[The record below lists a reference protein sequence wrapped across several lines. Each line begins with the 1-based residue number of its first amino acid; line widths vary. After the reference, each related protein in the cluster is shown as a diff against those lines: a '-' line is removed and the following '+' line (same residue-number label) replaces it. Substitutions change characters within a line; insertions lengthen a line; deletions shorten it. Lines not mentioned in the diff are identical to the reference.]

1 MARVMLVGRSGE
13 LRDGVARILEEEKIA
28 VFAED
33 DIPSAVARM
42 AALPVPPDLVL
53 LDRNLARGHEAEL
66 IDYVRSSARLQ
77 DLPVVLFAVHDS
89 GARDKRAMDADLR
102 EAFDARLVLAIVEAI
117 CR

>member
-1 MARVMLVGRSGE
+1 MVRVMLVGRSGE
-13 LRDGVARILEEEKIA
+13 LRDAVARILAEEKIA

-33 DIPSAVARM
+33 DIPSAVARI
-42 AALPVPPDLVL
+42 AALPAPPDLVL
-53 LDRNLARGHEAEL
+53 LDRNLARGHEADL

-77 DLPVVLFAVHDS
+77 DLPVVLYAVHGKGS
-89 GARDKRAMDADLR
+89 RGKGAMDDDLR